1 MLNEKY
7 KSETEIKYIYNI
19 KNEIMKQEEDLKIE
33 FSGISTELGK
43 KRKEKSLLF
52 SVGKAQ
58 LE

>member
-33 FSGISTELGK
+33 FSGLSTELGE